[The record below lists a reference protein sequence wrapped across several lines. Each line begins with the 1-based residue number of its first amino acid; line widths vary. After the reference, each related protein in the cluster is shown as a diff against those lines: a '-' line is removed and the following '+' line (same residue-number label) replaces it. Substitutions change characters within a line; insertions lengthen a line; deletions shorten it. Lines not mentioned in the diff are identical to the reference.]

1 MEFQAAPTK
10 HPVNLE
16 TEAAATISG
25 ESDNSPKLNGQED
38 KPNCVESEGNDNIAY
53 YTRTTGVDWE
63 YSDEHGDTVPV
74 YNHPLSHPLELFS
87 FDDRL
92 KLIAKQL
99 LQYSGMYP
107 LSDEMRQIAEELY
120 HN

>member
-1 MEFQAAPTK
+1 MEFQAAPTQ
-10 HPVNLE
+10 HPANLITDTSPTINGE
-16 TEAAATISG
+16 NEDISTPSDHIDKSSNVEGKGSEKATF
-25 ESDNSPKLNGQED
+25 
-38 KPNCVESEGNDNIAY
+38 

-63 YSDEHGDTVPV
+63 QSDETGDTVPV

-87 FDDRL
+87 FQDRL

-107 LSDEMRQIAEELY
+107 LSDQMRQIAEELY